1 MSTTWVVDSNCF
13 IHMGSMAQN
22 NLIEDLSKSIPE
34 GIFVT
39 PGVHKEIKTVR
50 FQRWKN
56 KPNLLDKMMPI
67 LTTISV
73 DDDQIRGLATQI
85 GERAAPQ
92 DVDLSLMVLASK
104 LSREGREVTLVTDD
118 FKMTTTSQKVNLGFT
133 TCPPSTFLQ
142 RLSETGPNACKSR
155 FRSLSRRTRAAE
167 MRYAISRV
175 NEYDIQ
181 AKLTWM
187 VDSLIDSKPQ
197 IKQQETGN
205 EKSSEQK
212 LIRALRKF
220 LLGGE
225 PKKSH
230 MNKLLGLPEI
240 CLPVK
245 ELDDYLQKISTDSSV
260 VVNDK
265 YAEGIEKISS
275 VLERVGIGLAP
286 LDEDMAEIAHRAI
299 AGHIYRMETC
309 LAMLAKLNGNM
320 MSARLHLSRALHH
333 ATLID
338 DVKSEMLATDQ
349 LGLLALAR
357 NKWSRAAELFE
368 IAERQAQ
375 AIKASRLRYVVCAGM
390 ARYLSDEKE
399 LATKHLTSAQGLVQE
414 NLGQAGTELLMLGEG
429 LMAMDE
435 VGLAIEVLDEGME
448 CAIEAKETELTE
460 RLAEYLVLANNALTD
475 SDAEQYLGLRQY
487 LDDINTVDQT
497 SAEEFDERIS
507 DIEQQAEIM
516 SQPIEAPDG
525 WVDAE
530 TVFPTSTKF
539 TVLRQIST
547 GDREVLII
555 GQHSDLGI
563 IGFWLPDSEHNVSAG
578 QNITIAQ
585 TQVKVAD
592 APSELRSEHNLSS
605 LVAIKDCSKISFSAE
620 INM

>member
-1 MSTTWVVDSNCF
+1 M
-13 IHMGSMAQN
+13 
-22 NLIEDLSKSIPE
+22 
-34 GIFVT
+34 
-39 PGVHKEIKTVR
+39 
-50 FQRWKN
+50 
-56 KPNLLDKMMPI
+56 
-67 LTTISV
+67 
-73 DDDQIRGLATQI
+73 
-85 GERAAPQ
+85 
-92 DVDLSLMVLASK
+92 
-104 LSREGREVTLVTDD
+104 
-118 FKMTTTSQKVNLGFT
+118 
-133 TCPPSTFLQ
+133 
-142 RLSETGPNACKSR
+142 
-155 FRSLSRRTRAAE
+155 
-167 MRYAISRV
+167 
-175 NEYDIQ
+175 
-181 AKLTWM
+181 
-187 VDSLIDSKPQ
+187 
-197 IKQQETGN
+197 
-205 EKSSEQK
+205 
-212 LIRALRKF
+212 RKF

-240 CLPVK
+240 CLPVQ
-245 ELDDYLQKISTDSSV
+245 ELDDYLQKISTNSSV
-260 VVNDK
+260 VVDDK

-390 ARYLSDEKE
+390 ARYLSGEKE

-414 NLGQAGTELLMLGEG
+414 NLGRAGNELLVLGEG

-487 LDDINTVDQT
+487 LDDINTVAQT

-539 TVLRQIST
+539 TVLRQILTS
-547 GDREVLII
+547 DKEVLII

>member
-1 MSTTWVVDSNCF
+1 
-13 IHMGSMAQN
+13 
-22 NLIEDLSKSIPE
+22 
-34 GIFVT
+34 
-39 PGVHKEIKTVR
+39 
-50 FQRWKN
+50 
-56 KPNLLDKMMPI
+56 
-67 LTTISV
+67 
-73 DDDQIRGLATQI
+73 
-85 GERAAPQ
+85 
-92 DVDLSLMVLASK
+92 
-104 LSREGREVTLVTDD
+104 
-118 FKMTTTSQKVNLGFT
+118 
-133 TCPPSTFLQ
+133 
-142 RLSETGPNACKSR
+142 
-155 FRSLSRRTRAAE
+155 
-167 MRYAISRV
+167 
-175 NEYDIQ
+175 
-181 AKLTWM
+181 
-187 VDSLIDSKPQ
+187 
-197 IKQQETGN
+197 
-205 EKSSEQK
+205 
-212 LIRALRKF
+212 
-220 LLGGE
+220 
-225 PKKSH
+225 
-230 MNKLLGLPEI
+230 
-240 CLPVK
+240 
-245 ELDDYLQKISTDSSV
+245 
-260 VVNDK
+260 
-265 YAEGIEKISS
+265 
-275 VLERVGIGLAP
+275 
-286 LDEDMAEIAHRAI
+286 
-299 AGHIYRMETC
+299 
-309 LAMLAKLNGNM
+309 
-320 MSARLHLSRALHH
+320 
-333 ATLID
+333 
-338 DVKSEMLATDQ
+338 
-349 LGLLALAR
+349 
-357 NKWSRAAELFE
+357 
-368 IAERQAQ
+368 
-375 AIKASRLRYVVCAGM
+375 M

-414 NLGQAGTELLMLGEG
+414 NLGRAGTELLMLGEG

>member
-1 MSTTWVVDSNCF
+1 
-13 IHMGSMAQN
+13 MGSMAQN
-22 NLIEDLSKSIPE
+22 NLIEDLRKSIPE

-73 DDDQIRGLATQI
+73 DDDQIRGLAMQI

-92 DVDLSLMVLASK
+92 DVDLTLMVLASK

-212 LIRALRKF
+212 LIRTLRKF

-338 DVKSEMLATDQ
+338 DVKSEMLATNQ

-414 NLGQAGTELLMLGEG
+414 NLGRAGTELLMLGEG

-487 LDDINTVDQT
+487 LDDINTVGQT

-530 TVFPTSTKF
+530 SVFPASTKF

-585 TQVKVAD
+585 TQVKVSD

>member
-1 MSTTWVVDSNCF
+1 
-13 IHMGSMAQN
+13 
-22 NLIEDLSKSIPE
+22 
-34 GIFVT
+34 
-39 PGVHKEIKTVR
+39 
-50 FQRWKN
+50 
-56 KPNLLDKMMPI
+56 
-67 LTTISV
+67 
-73 DDDQIRGLATQI
+73 
-85 GERAAPQ
+85 
-92 DVDLSLMVLASK
+92 
-104 LSREGREVTLVTDD
+104 
-118 FKMTTTSQKVNLGFT
+118 
-133 TCPPSTFLQ
+133 
-142 RLSETGPNACKSR
+142 
-155 FRSLSRRTRAAE
+155 
-167 MRYAISRV
+167 
-175 NEYDIQ
+175 
-181 AKLTWM
+181 
-187 VDSLIDSKPQ
+187 
-197 IKQQETGN
+197 
-205 EKSSEQK
+205 EQK

-240 CLPVK
+240 CLPVQ

-260 VVNDK
+260 VVDDK

-275 VLERVGIGLAP
+275 VLERIGIGLAP

-309 LAMLAKLNGNM
+309 LAMLAKLNCNM
-320 MSARLHLSRALHH
+320 MTARLHLSRALHH

-414 NLGQAGTELLMLGEG
+414 NLGRAGTELLMLGEG

-487 LDDINTVDQT
+487 LDDINTVGQT
-497 SAEEFDERIS
+497 IAEEFDERIS

-539 TVLRQIST
+539 TVLRQILT
-547 GDREVLII
+547 GDKEVLII